1 MKEKSVMANITVKF
15 NKVGMAAFVFGPVSQ

>member
-15 NKVGMAAFVFGPVSQ
+15 NKIGMTAYVFGPVSQ